1 MDFYVTRC
9 PECQTAF
16 RMTPAQLAAADG
28 KVRCGAC
35 LTVFNATDNGPED
48 TIRARMAELDLT
60 EEQDEPKFGA
70 DNLESLHRVRDTVEL
85 ELPQAKA
92 RRAKQLL
99 QATAALI
106 LIAALLLQYLWH
118 NRLVLA
124 QDPDRRAWAELLC
137 SVLPCELPPLH
148 DMSAFSG
155 NSLVIRSHPEQLDQ
169 LQLTLTVGNTARF
182 AQPFPSIEV
191 VFRDTDQ
198 RRVAQRLI
206 TPTEYLSDELQAV
219 TFMPADSTIQIQVDL
234 DDPGDQAVNYDVT
247 LAPSF

>member
-16 RMTPAQLAAADG
+16 RMTPAQLTAAQG

-48 TIRARMAELDLT
+48 TVRARVAELDLADDQ
-60 EEQDEPKFGA
+60 EQPGFDPDSIER
-70 DNLESLHRVRDTVEL
+70 LHRVRDTLEL
-85 ELPQAKA
+85 ELPPGRK
-92 RRAKQLL
+92 RLIKQLL
-99 QATAALI
+99 QAALALM
-106 LIAALLLQYLWH
+106 LIVALLLQYLWH

-124 QDPDRRAWAELLC
+124 QDPDNRAWVELLC

-148 DMSAFSG
+148 DLSAFSG
-155 NSLVIRSHPEQLDQ
+155 DSLVIRSHPVEPDK
-169 LQLTLTVGNTARF
+169 LQLTLTVVNTAPF

-198 RRVAQRLI
+198 RRVAERLI
-206 TPTEYLSDELQAV
+206 TPAVYLPDELRAV
-219 TFMPADSTIQIQVDL
+219 TVMPADSSIQIQVDL
-234 DDPGDQAVNYDVT
+234 DDPGEQAVNYDVT

>member
-60 EEQDEPKFGA
+60 ADQDEPLFGA
-70 DNLESLHRVRDTVEL
+70 DNIDRLHRVRDTLEL
-85 ELPQAKA
+85 ELPPGKS
-92 RRAKQLL
+92 RLLKQLL
-99 QATAALI
+99 QAALA
-106 LIAALLLQYLWH
+106 LMLVVALLLQYLWH
-118 NRLVLA
+118 NRLILA

-137 SVLPCELPPLH
+137 AMLPCELPPLH
-148 DMSAFSG
+148 DLSAFSG
-155 NSLVIRSHPEQLDQ
+155 DGLVIRSHPVQPDQ
-169 LQLTLTVGNTARF
+169 LQLTLTVGNTAPF

-198 RRVAQRLI
+198 RQVAERLI
-206 TPTEYLSDELQAV
+206 TPAEYLPDELRTV
-219 TFMPADSTIQIQVDL
+219 TVMPANSNIQIQVDL
-234 DDPGDQAVNYDVT
+234 DDPGDEAVNYDVT